1 MAELIFEIWTDDD
14 NGSDEMTAVSA
25 QGDKLRHSVS
35 PNVQCVHSF
44 NARSALKLIKPVTPG
59 MAGGVW
65 NAPEGQTEVISLR
78 KLQRNSAA
86 TWQSATSANSP
97 M

>member
-35 PNVQCVHSF
+35 PDVQCIHSF
-44 NARSALKLIKPVTPG
+44 NARSAL
-59 MAGGVW
+59 
-65 NAPEGQTEVISLR
+65 
-78 KLQRNSAA
+78 
-86 TWQSATSANSP
+86 
-97 M
+97 

>member
-59 MAGGVW
+59 MAGEYGMHQK
-65 NAPEGQTEVISLR
+65 AKR
-78 KLQRNSAA
+78 KSFH
-86 TWQSATSANSP
+86 
-97 M
+97 